1 MVFDINKKVRK
12 VKMKRILV
20 LMAIFVLA
28 ALLIFGCTK
37 QSQYP
42 TGNAAYGQQGQP
54 NQGYVGGGCAVAG
67 PEPTMQAV
75 TEPIPAA

>member
-1 MVFDINKKVRK
+1 MKK
-12 VKMKRILV
+12 ILV
-20 LMAIFVLA
+20 LMAIFALA
-28 ALLIFGCTK
+28 ALLILGCTK

-42 TGNAAYGQQGQP
+42 SGYAAYGQQGGQQGQP

>member
-20 LMAIFVLA
+20 LMAIFALA

-67 PEPTMQAV
+67 PETTLPEIS
-75 TEPIPAA
+75 EPSAAA